1 MFTIVS
7 EECTTVIFRAEMVFT
22 RPSVTINQATRSHV
36 PEDST
41 SDTTLKHALGKW
53 TSFWTIL

>member
-1 MFTIVS
+1 MFTNVS
-7 EECTTVIFRAEMVFT
+7 WERTTVIFRAEMVFT
-22 RPSVTINQATRSHV
+22 QPSVTINQATRSHV

-41 SDTTLKHALGKW
+41 TDIMLMHTLGKW